1 MKKLVLSVAFIAAT
15 TMSFAQVGIGTT
27 TPEASAVLDL
37 TSTTQGLLPP
47 RLTEA
52 QMNAVTSPVEGLMVY
67 CSDCVAKGMYVF
79 TGSAWEQLAG
89 QDLATQEVISSSG
102 EIWMNKNLGALRVA
116 TSSTDAAAYGDLYQ
130 WGRTTDGHE
139 KRNSTTAA
147 GPVASGSEGANFIT
161 GSPAWLSSIDNTRWG
176 VPKTANDPCPTGYR
190 VPTETEL
197 NAERLL
203 FPTNNAAGAYNSEL
217 KLPSAGYRQYSTG
230 ALDNVGTTGY
240 YWSSNMSMTLTSVTS
255 SSRSSSNNSHIANN
269 YHAYGFSV
277 RCIKE

>member
-139 KRNSTTAA
+139 KRNSTAAA

-161 GSPAWLSSIDNTRWG
+161 GSA
-176 VPKTANDPCPTGYR
+176 
-190 VPTETEL
+190 
-197 NAERLL
+197 
-203 FPTNNAAGAYNSEL
+203 
-217 KLPSAGYRQYSTG
+217 
-230 ALDNVGTTGY
+230 
-240 YWSSNMSMTLTSVTS
+240 
-255 SSRSSSNNSHIANN
+255 
-269 YHAYGFSV
+269 
-277 RCIKE
+277 

>member
-116 TSSTDAAAYGDLYQ
+116 TSSADAASYGDLYQ

-217 KLPSAGYRQYSTG
+217 KLPSAGTAQYSTG
-230 ALDNVGTTGY
+230 ALDNVGTTG
-240 YWSSNMSMTLTSVTS
+240 SIGLVICTMTLTSVTS
-255 SSRSSSNNSHIANN
+255 SSRI
-269 YHAYGFSV
+269 V
-277 RCIKE
+277 VIIVT

>member
-15 TMSFAQVGIGTT
+15 TMSFAQIGIGTS

-52 QMNAVTSPVEGLMVY
+52 QINVIVSPVEGLMVY
-67 CSDCVAKGMYVF
+67 CSDCAVKGMYVF
-79 TGSAWEQLAG
+79 TGGAWEQITGSSVPYVA
-89 QDLATQEVISSSG
+89 ISSSG
-102 EIWMNKNLGALRVA
+102 ETWMNKNLGALHEA

-139 KRNSTTAA
+139 KRNSTVVA

-161 GSPAWLSSIDNTRWG
+161 SGTTPFDWLSTQDNTRWG

-197 NAERLL
+197 TAERLL

-217 KLPSAGYRQYSTG
+217 KLPVAGSRRYYTG
-230 ALDNVGTTGY
+230 ALYEVGVRGFYWTSTINGTTA
-240 YWSSNMSMTLTSVTS
+240 STLSL
-255 SSRSSSNNSHIANN
+255 SSSNVNMFGYDRSN
-269 YHAYGFSV
+269 GLSV

>member
-116 TSSTDAAAYGDLYQ
+116 TSSADAAAYGDLYQ

-139 KRNSTTAA
+139 KRNST
-147 GPVASGSEGANFIT
+147 
-161 GSPAWLSSIDNTRWG
+161 D
-176 VPKTANDPCPTGYR
+176 
-190 VPTETEL
+190 
-197 NAERLL
+197 
-203 FPTNNAAGAYNSEL
+203 
-217 KLPSAGYRQYSTG
+217 
-230 ALDNVGTTGY
+230 
-240 YWSSNMSMTLTSVTS
+240 
-255 SSRSSSNNSHIANN
+255 SSRPC
-269 YHAYGFSV
+269 G
-277 RCIKE
+277 